1 MGSASEDV
9 LSHRDSEPAQEAET
23 LEPKG
28 TGYDAGSHRTDP
40 WAPSPNPVDSVTL
53 RVRAMEMGNGVT
65 PQ

>member
-28 TGYDAGSHRTDP
+28 TG
-40 WAPSPNPVDSVTL
+40 
-53 RVRAMEMGNGVT
+53 
-65 PQ
+65 